1 MYGYQA
7 IVDTINNEKA
17 TGYNSFGG
25 ESIFNNPDSVK
36 SRNEYVQ
43 TMLDDLRRGDWN
55 GYNASAIFG
64 DKVKPALF
72 ENAPYEPI
80 DYGDVQGK
88 TVSDNRENMPNIL
101 GLTADINNALRA
113 DSAFR
118 IEQFAP
124 GFGDNLRTMTN
135 SAKALLGGRLPYSD
149 VMDIISDRQ
158 AAGNNI
164 GTAGTFTNATLKD
177 LGLSQ
182 LQAQQTG
189 SEMMSRIGNL
199 VESVDPIG
207 QRSRPQDW
215 TLAPNQTVPL
225 KQQDTQFGASYD
237 QMERILA
244 QQSEQNANVLNSAPD
259 PAGRGLFGAQFAVN
273 TGTPY
278 GGTSAASSVDWG
290 SPISGIYG
298 AYRNSQQGAPNP
310 YSAGGNTQ
318 GRFVPDSNW
327 SNPYGAQVPAAGYT
341 GPGYN
346 PNSGADMF

>member
-25 ESIFNNPDSVK
+25 ESIFNNPNSEK
-36 SRNEYVQ
+36 SRMEYVQ
-43 TMLDDLRRGDWN
+43 GMLDEVRRGDWN
-55 GYNASAIFG
+55 GYNASDIFG
-64 DKVKPALF
+64 SKVQPALF
-72 ENAPYEPI
+72 QNAPYNPI

-88 TVSDNRENMPNIL
+88 TVGDNRKNLPDIL
-101 GLTADINNALRA
+101 GLTSDINNALRA

-149 VMDIISDRQ
+149 VMDIVSNRQ
-158 AAGNNI
+158 ELGNTM

-177 LGLSQ
+177 LGISQ

-215 TLAPNQTVPL
+215 TLSPSQTVPL

-244 QQSEQNANVLNSAPD
+244 QQSEQNANVLNAAPD
-259 PAGRGLFGAQFAVN
+259 PSGRGLFGAQFSMK
-273 TGTPY
+273 TGTPL
-278 GGTSAASSVDWG
+278 GGSGSTGAGSFDWG
-290 SPISGIYG
+290 GLISGIYG
-298 AYRNSQQGAPNP
+298 AYRSSQSGGANP
-310 YSAGGNTQ
+310 YSAGEQPAQRYN
-318 GRFVPDSNW
+318 PDSQW
-327 SNPYGAQVPAAGYT
+327 SNTPAEGWESPNYDATAGAA
-341 GPGYN
+341 
-346 PNSGADMF
+346 MW